1 MKLQIN
7 VSDEFAKFTE
17 ELVETCKKKQNEETP
32 GLELLTPRSTNQLIP
47 LALVRVA
54 KEIGH
59 DVPQSAIDEA
69 KLILTRKPGPQKK
82 KPVESHALFD
92 ERPGTWLSNV
102 AIGTGC
108 ALVTCGDKSLS
119 LAGCYVPSTAVVAAL
134 EAGWGAIP
142 EAKKTQNDPD
152 HPGLPGIRFIP
163 PGVDLAPKVTPAPP
177 PMALADVGAW
187 IAESSVMQRDQ
198 LVLPD
203 CRIIEHTNQD
213 LPNGSI
219 RIPKATTTG
228 DKPEQKQHAILKAI
242 ATAQANAY
250 QLGWTMR
257 KEQKNG
263 SPGILLIPPRVKLT
277 YEIAPGRTVPVTQ

>member
-1 MKLQIN
+1 MHKLQIN
-7 VSDEFAKFTE
+7 VSEEFAKFANS
-17 ELVETCKKKQNEETP
+17 LVEAYKAKLPEDQKHTC
-32 GLELLTPRSTNQLIP
+32 PRSANQLIP

-54 KEIGH
+54 IELGCE
-59 DVPQSAIDEA
+59 VPDTAKSEA
-69 KLILTRKPGPQKK
+69 ALIVTRKPGPQKK
-82 KPVESHALFD
+82 KPLESHDLFD

-119 LAGCYVPSTAVVAAL
+119 LAGCHVPSTAVVAAL

-142 EAKKTQNDPD
+142 EAKKTQNDPE

-163 PGVDLAPKVTPAPP
+163 PGVDLAPKATPAPA
-177 PMALADVGAW
+177 PMALADVGVW
-187 IAESSVMQRDQ
+187 VAESSVLQRDQ

-203 CRIIEHTNQD
+203 CRIIEHTGQE

-219 RIPKATTTG
+219 RIPKATPTG
-228 DKPEQKQHAILKAI
+228 DKHEQKQHAILKAI

-257 KEQKNG
+257 KETKSG
-263 SPGILLIPPRVKLT
+263 APGILLIPPRVKLT